1 MIAHYLIIDAQS
13 DRKKHAAGSCEQFAL
28 WVRESTSGLM
38 HWLRTG
44 RSAGGRAR
52 PPARGGPYW
61 RVLLPRRPVSA

>member
-28 WVRESTSGLM
+28 WVCESTSGLI

-44 RSAGGRAR
+44 RSAGAGPGPR
-52 PPARGGPYW
+52 PGVGPYW
-61 RVLLPRRPVSA
+61 RVLLPRRPVRA